1 VPTLEIPLIDNAV
14 PTILLTFIFGDP
26 VKPPEVPEVFWF
38 SVGILAASKV
48 PEVILLD
55 AKFGI

>member
-1 VPTLEIPLIDNAV
+1 MILADPSNDTPPMFLAVSNAV
-14 PTILLTFIFGDP
+14 AVSALP
-26 VKPPEVPEVFWF
+26 VVSWF

-48 PEVILLD
+48 PEVILSA